1 LIVVVELSSASLG
14 SWVYLSGTRLSFSG
28 EKLLAAS
35 LLSTIFESFTG
46 GYMKSQRLIALVLLT
61 LALMCARPAFG
72 QSDRGTITGTVTDP
86 SGAVVTGAKVTATSL
101 ETNEVR
107 EAVTSDDGN
116 FTLPELKAGP
126 YRVSVEAQGF
136 KTATF
141 EEVRVAVQVTRSLD
155 AKLEIGV
162 VSDVV
167 TITSESTPALQTET
181 PVRQTNVTERQVRE
195 LPLVVSSEFAG
206 RTPLSFIFLDSN
218 VSAATNGGQG
228 TDTTR
233 FRVSGG
239 QALGTEILIDG
250 AATRRTQNGTFF
262 SEVAPGPNAFQEF
275 TLSTSTY
282 SAEFGNSSGGVI
294 NFTLKSGGNEFHGE
308 GYDLLRNEKLNANT
322 FRNNAAGRLAN
333 GEERLPRGRDNQN
346 DFGFNLSGPVYLP
359 RFGEGGRSIWS
370 GKNRAFFFFNYEGY
384 RFTQGENTIL
394 TVPTARMRSGDFSE
408 LLTDPYVLAFFRGPI
423 QIYDPRQTSDIRA
436 AIPGNRLDTYLG
448 GARIDPAGR
457 NILQAFPLPNTTGP
471 LGSTVFKNYISA
483 GIRPTNMNQYT
494 TKLDY
499 AVSDKQRIT
508 GSYSFRK
515 NDRIAGDP
523 IPRFPLPFTS
533 QGAFNQLFKSY
544 FIRLQDDYTFT
555 PRLLNHFNVGF
566 TRYDVANRN
575 TTEPFNTSSLGI
587 PINATQNTAFP
598 RVGFPGYGDP
608 VTSNDPRAY
617 QDIGSTFF
625 TDRIRDNQV
634 QITDFMTYVRGR
646 QTMKFGGDL
655 RFGQFNFRQ
664 RIDPGGTFNFRN
676 DQTAADRD
684 GNGGW
689 PIASLITGA
698 TEFAFNFTNSV
709 DPAFRQMTQGY
720 FFQDDIK
727 ITPQLT
733 LNFGVRY
740 DLPGLRTEKG
750 GRFRG
755 FDPAAPNPEIG
766 GRRGAIAGVANQ
778 GGVQARFETLA
789 EPDHSNIGPRIGFAY
804 SFDNKTVIR
813 GGGGI
818 YYAPIIYGFEGGNV
832 LDTGLIGY
840 NTPGGPYT
848 PAGRNARNFL
858 SSFPS
863 IPPVAPNSQFI
874 GADVQFFDPTFKTGR
889 TIQYSLDVQR
899 ELPYN
904 FVASVGYIG
913 HKATRLRSNFRRLN
927 GLPLDAL
934 RLGFPILNMS
944 LAGALGDPNIR
955 NFAQSI
961 GVPLPASTNAV
972 FPGFNGSVAQALK
985 PFPQYNRINN
995 ILESQG
1001 RSDYNAMQAKLERR
1015 FSQGIQFGASYTFS
1029 KLLTNASEDLF
1040 GGSPLAGVLQN
1051 PFSQT
1056 SQRAISP
1063 NNPAHVLV
1071 VNYLIELPFGKGK
1084 RFLDHGG
1091 IVDKLFGGFQ
1101 VSGIN
1106 RYQSGTP
1113 LSFFTSDPFFTD
1125 FLQTTG
1131 YLGNL
1136 RLNLT
1141 GQSFDANGQF
1151 INNRLGR
1158 QVINPAA
1165 FALPRRFGSQGSP
1178 SDQNPTGAAIGSAAY
1193 RAYYADP
1200 SVFFGNSSATLGNV
1214 LSDPFLSEDVSLL
1227 KKTRLT
1233 ELVTLELGIEAFNI
1247 FNRVRFFNPTV
1258 DLRDAGNFGFESV
1271 NNGPPRVLQLRA
1283 RLIF

>member
-1 LIVVVELSSASLG
+1 MA
-14 SWVYLSGTRLSFSG
+14 
-28 EKLLAAS
+28 LLM
-35 LLSTIFESFTG
+35 F
-46 GYMKSQRLIALVLLT
+46 
-61 LALMCARPAFG
+61 ALMCATTAFG

-86 SGAVVTGAKVTATSL
+86 SGAVVGGAKVTATNL

-107 EAVTSDDGN
+107 ETVTSEDGN
-116 FTLPELKAGP
+116 YTLPEVKAGP

-136 KTATF
+136 KTTTS
-141 EEVRVAVQVTRSLD
+141 EDVRVAVQVTRTYD
-155 AKLEIGV
+155 VKLEIGA

-167 TITSESTPALQTET
+167 TVTSEASPVIQTES
-181 PVRQTNVTERQVRE
+181 PVRQTNVNERQVKE
-195 LPLVVSSEFAG
+195 LPLIVSSEFAG

-218 VSAATNGGQG
+218 VSAATNSGAG

-308 GYDLLRNEKLNANT
+308 AYDLLRNEKLNANT
-322 FRNNAAGRLAN
+322 FRSNAAGRLPN
-333 GEERLPRGRDNQN
+333 GQERLPRGRDNQN
-346 DFGFNLSGPVYLP
+346 DFGFNVSGPVYLP
-359 RFGEGGRSIWS
+359 RFGEGGRSVWS
-370 GKNRAFFFFNYEGY
+370 GRDRAFFFFNYEGY
-384 RFTQGENTIL
+384 RFTQGANTII
-394 TVPTARMRSGDFSE
+394 TVPTARMRAGDFSE
-408 LLTDPYVLAFFRGPI
+408 LLTDPYIRSVRTNPSDPNSPLLFPNGV
-423 QIYDPRQTSDIRA
+423 QIYNPRQPANVRE
-436 AIPGNRLDTYLG
+436 AILGNRLDLRPDLIDRAGLG
-448 GARIDPAGR
+448 
-457 NILQAFPLPNTTGP
+457 ILQAFPLPNTTGP
-471 LGSTVFKNYISA
+471 LGSTVYHNYISS
-483 GIRPTNMNQYT
+483 GIQPTNMNQYT
-494 TKLDY
+494 TKIDY

-515 NDRIAGDP
+515 NDRIALDAGAP

-544 FIRLQDDYTFT
+544 FVRLQDDYTFT
-555 PRLLNHFNVGF
+555 ATLLNHFNIGF
-566 TRYDVANRN
+566 TRYDVANQN

-608 VTSNDPRAY
+608 VTSSDPRAY

-646 QTMKFGGDL
+646 QTIKFGADF

-684 GNGGW
+684 PNGGW

-698 TEFAFNFTNSV
+698 TEFAFNFTNSI

-727 ITPQLT
+727 ITQQLT
-733 LNFGVRY
+733 VNIGVRY
-740 DLPGLRTEKG
+740 DVPGLRTEKG

-755 FDPAAPNPEIG
+755 FDPTAANPEAG
-766 GRRGAIAGVANQ
+766 GRLGAIAGVTGQ
-778 GGVQARFETLA
+778 GGVRARYETLSKT
-789 EPDHSNIGPRIGFAY
+789 DYSNFGPRIGFAY

-848 PAGRNARNFL
+848 PDGRNARNFL
-858 SSFPS
+858 TSFPS
-863 IPPVAPNSQFI
+863 IPPVNPNSQFL
-874 GADVQFFDPTFKTGR
+874 GSDVQFFDPNFKTGR
-889 TIQYSLDVQR
+889 TIQWSLDVQR
-899 ELPYN
+899 ELPAN
-904 FVASVGYIG
+904 FVASIGYIG

-927 GLPLDAL
+927 GLPFNAL
-934 RLGFPILNMS
+934 RLGFPVLNMS
-944 LAGALGDPNIR
+944 LAGALADANIVS
-955 NFAQSI
+955 FAQSV
-961 GVPLPASTNAV
+961 GVPLPSSTNAV
-972 FPGFNGSVAQALK
+972 FPGFNGTVAQALK
-985 PFPQYNRINN
+985 PYPQYNRINN
-995 ILESQG
+995 LLESQG

-1051 PFSQT
+1051 PFDLS
-1056 SQRAISP
+1056 SQRSISP

-1071 VNYLIELPFGKGK
+1071 INYLAELPFGRGK
-1084 RFLDHGG
+1084 RFLDRGG
-1091 IVDKLFGGFQ
+1091 ILNTLFGGFQ
-1101 VSGIN
+1101 VSAIH

-1113 LSFFTSDPFFTD
+1113 LSFFTSDPRYTD
-1125 FLQTTG
+1125 FLQTAG

-1141 GQSFDANGQF
+1141 GQGLDANEVF
-1151 INNRLGR
+1151 ISDRLGR

-1165 FALPRRFGSQGSP
+1165 FAAPIRFGSQGSP
-1178 SDQNPTGAAIGSAAY
+1178 AEQNPSGAAIGSATY
-1193 RAYYADP
+1193 RNYYANP
-1200 SVFFGNSSATLGNV
+1200 SVFFGTVSPTLSGV
-1214 LSDPFLSEDVSLL
+1214 LTDPFFSEDLSVL
-1227 KKTRLT
+1227 KKTRIT
-1233 ELVTLELGIEAFNI
+1233 ETITLELGAEAFNL
-1247 FNRVRFFNPTV
+1247 FNRVRFFNPTT
-1258 DLRDAGNFGFESV
+1258 DLRDGGNFGFESV
-1271 NNGPPRVLQLRA
+1271 NNGPPRVIQLRA
-1283 RLIF
+1283 RVIF